1 MTTIG
6 YDATPLL
13 GQKSGVGH
21 YTKRLIAA
29 IMSLEPQ
36 WCYQLYTNRPL
47 GELDEGLRRAME
59 IDTYLPASRWLWMQL
74 VLPRVQH
81 RQQPDLFHYTNSI
94 APLRQP
100 RPYVV
105 TIHDASLFLY
115 RHYHPWSRIAAM
127 RLLLPTVARRAA
139 AV

>member
-59 IDTYLPASRWLWMQL
+59 IDTYLPASRWLWTVSYTHL
-74 VLPRVQH
+74 DVYK
-81 RQQPDLFHYTNSI
+81 RQ
-94 APLRQP
+94 ALRPGLCDQ
-100 RPYVV
+100 
-105 TIHDASLFLY
+105 
-115 RHYHPWSRIAAM
+115 
-127 RLLLPTVARRAA
+127 
-139 AV
+139 

>member
-81 RQQPDLFHYTNSI
+81 RPPPDPFHYTTSI
-94 APLRQP
+94 HHPQP
-100 RPYVV
+100 PPPSV
-105 TIHDASLFLY
+105 
-115 RHYHPWSRIAAM
+115 
-127 RLLLPTVARRAA
+127 
-139 AV
+139 